1 VKPAG
6 RVRYLQPTEL
16 RTVLEACPEWSRL
29 IAALAAAT
37 GMRRGGILGLR
48 WMDVD
53 FNGGRIMIP
62 RTKNG
67 EGRIVYFNTLAKD
80 ALEAVPRNKTKNM
93 DCIFTGESRTPVNV
107 SFAFLGRVARSTFQI
122 FDSHRAAH
130 PLPQRFAN
138 GGEIST
144 PEPGLPFGR
153 SKSSWMALMRTQ
165 RKRDPE
171 CTDTCVTLW
180 T

>member
-16 RTVLEACPEWSRL
+16 RTVLEACPEWPRL

-67 EGRIVYFNTLAKD
+67 EGRIVYLNTLAKD
-80 ALEAVPRNKTKNM
+80 ALEAVPRNRAKNM
-93 DCIFTGESRTPVNV
+93 DCIFTAESVTPENV
-107 SFAFLGRVARSTFQI
+107 SLAFLRACRVVNIPDFRFTSCRS
-122 FDSHRAAH
+122 S
-130 PLPQRFAN
+130 FATKIC
-138 GGEIST
+138 EW
-144 PEPGLPFGR
+144 R
-153 SKSSWMALMRTQ
+153 
-165 RKRDPE
+165 RD
-171 CTDTCVTLW
+171 TNT
-180 T
+180 